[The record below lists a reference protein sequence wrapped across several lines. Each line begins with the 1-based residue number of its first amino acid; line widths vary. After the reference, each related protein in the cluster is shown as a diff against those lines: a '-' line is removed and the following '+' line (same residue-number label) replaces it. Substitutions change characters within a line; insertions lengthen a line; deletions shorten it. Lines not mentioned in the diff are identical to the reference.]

1 MLSLQQEGRTYP
13 IVLWNMYV
21 ILVHAALQA
30 LFGANVQAPVAAVAA
45 LPPNWSQPAE
55 AGA

>member
-30 LFGANVQAPVAAVAA
+30 LFGANVQAQVAAVAA